1 MVEFESIYGDLILQY
16 IKFKRSLGYKYNNAE
31 IRFRVFDRFAVQE
44 NCSQVGLTKSLFEKW
59 MEPKDNEQES
69 SRYRRVNEL
78 INFSRYLN
86 DLGISSY
93 CPRNIPHIKTG
104 FTPYIFTHDEI
115 SRFFTACDE
124 NLNWGRYP
132 TEFVYK
138 LHKLTYIHFE
148 FHRRWQSRFQY
159 HLQNQ

>member
-78 INFSRYLN
+78 INFSRVIVFAKSFIRL
-86 DLGISSY
+86 SSFASIV
-93 CPRNIPHIKTG
+93 CVLS
-104 FTPYIFTHDEI
+104 TP
-115 SRFFTACDE
+115 TA
-124 NLNWGRYP
+124 R
-132 TEFVYK
+132 
-138 LHKLTYIHFE
+138 I
-148 FHRRWQSRFQY
+148 
-159 HLQNQ
+159 